1 MSFQHARICLLWS
14 LAALLVLAGPAR
26 SEQDRLEVR
35 GHVRLVR
42 LAEKG
47 QAELLMTVLEDAG
60 PLKTG
65 AEIAARASF
74 ELQDRGRID
83 WSKESNQALGPLLKL
98 RPGDKVRALLIP
110 EAEGWRLVEVAATA
124 WTSRLSFPGR
134 EKLTDPSILDGLTSP
149 EATVRVIVLLVDYD
163 QLSQKAGAGD
173 ETARAEI
180 RRLQDSLL
188 ADLSGAEF
196 LLSQRFENLAALAGQ
211 ANLAGINVLAGHRL
225 VALIEP
231 DRPLQPLAGER
242 PKP

>member
-1 MSFQHARICLLWS
+1 MPSKRALTCLLWS

-26 SEQDRLEVR
+26 SDQDRLEVR
-35 GHVRLVR
+35 GKVRLVR
-42 LAEKG
+42 LAAKG
-47 QAELLMTVLEDAG
+47 LAELQMTVLEDAG

-74 ELQDRGRID
+74 ELKDRGLID

-124 WTSRLSFPGR
+124 WTSRLSFPGK
-134 EKLTDPSILDGLTSP
+134 EKLTDPSILDGLTDP
-149 EATVRVIVLLVDYD
+149 ETKVRVIVLLVNYD

-180 RRLQDSLL
+180 KRLQDSLL
-188 ADLSGAEF
+188 GDLSGAEF
-196 LLSQRFENLAALAGQ
+196 IVSHRYENLAAVAGQ

-231 DRPLQPLAGER
+231 DRLLQPLAGEK
-242 PKP
+242 PKQ